1 MKYLTHRFVSSR
13 VKSTDTVA
21 TVDDIDEFKFDWISA
36 SIIDRAKDVLL
47 KLTKRKSLKGLY
59 IFSLLTSCENL
70 FLYIFEKVKN

>member
-59 IFSLLTSCENL
+59 IFSLLTSCVN
-70 FLYIFEKVKN
+70 FFCIFSKSRKN